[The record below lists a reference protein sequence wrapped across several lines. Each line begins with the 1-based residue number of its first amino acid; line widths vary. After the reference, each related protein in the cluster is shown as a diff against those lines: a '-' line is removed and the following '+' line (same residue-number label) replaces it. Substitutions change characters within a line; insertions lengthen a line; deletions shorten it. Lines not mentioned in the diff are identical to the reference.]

1 VKYIKVQFKILSTII
16 TVLLLFIF
24 CSKKDDEIKKFDK
37 SKFGI
42 LIANYGE
49 KQNNKDRIQMFKD
62 TLSYYVP
69 NARDL
74 LKIDDRYK
82 LEIAIEKTNK
92 TIIPGTVAVIG
103 NENNISL
110 FILLKKIGR
119 DTTQIFIARK
129 DISYEI
135 ADSMIVIVQKSESK
149 KLHDLINNIITL
161 YKLSI
166 SLELQKDRKFAEAAE
181 ILDGLNPL
189 SAKNNKKLEIKDQFI
204 GNLYLKEAATLQKEY
219 QSADRDS
226 LIKKAKEKFKNS
238 IKDNP
243 DNPNPYFS
251 LGYIAAVEEG
261 KPEEAIIEFEIAYLK
276 KPDEYRYC
284 WNLALAY
291 VEQGNREKSVQILI
305 EFLRSF
311 GEKLNP
317 ERRGELQRLLKD
329 LQSF

>member
-1 VKYIKVQFKILSTII
+1 MGALINASIDLTKI
-16 TVLLLFIF
+16 
-24 CSKKDDEIKKFDK
+24 DK
-37 SKFGI
+37 SKIFEKDGKKYLSLTI
-42 LIANYGE
+42 SINDETKYG
-49 KQNNKDRIQMFKD
+49 NNASISISQSKEERE
-62 TLSYYVP
+62 
-69 NARDL
+69 A
-74 LKIDDRYK
+74 
-82 LEIAIEKTNK
+82 KTNK

-103 NENNISL
+103 NENNVSL

-204 GNLYLKEAATLQKEY
+204 GNLYLKEAATLQKEH
-219 QSADRDS
+219 QSADRDL

-261 KPEEAIIEFEIAYLK
+261 KPEEAIIEFEQAYLK

-291 VEQGNREKSVQILI
+291 IENNQRDSAIVKLEKFLKNQGDKI
-305 EFLRSF
+305 
-311 GEKLNP
+311 GP
-317 ERRGELQRLLKD
+317 ERRGEMQRLLND
-329 LQSF
+329 IQVH